1 MGGNRFRFGPTDS
14 FLVIT
19 ESERKMSE
27 ICLDNVYNE
36 SSLIRIG
43 RLGLEG
49 GGDTDGGCP
58 YGPSREYPRMLVVCG
73 SFTASSHE
81 IVGDVSIVSDGDSTG
96 RRGVNQLVRV
106 RRA

>member
-1 MGGNRFRFGPTDS
+1 MGGNRFRFGTTYS

-58 YGPSREYPRMLVVCG
+58 YLESTLSCLSCVVRLRLLAMK
-73 SFTASSHE
+73 SLAMS
-81 IVGDVSIVSDGDSTG
+81 
-96 RRGVNQLVRV
+96 
-106 RRA
+106 A

>member
-1 MGGNRFRFGPTDS
+1 MGGNRFRFGTTGS

-27 ICLDNVYNE
+27 ICLGNVHNE
-36 SSLIRIG
+36 SFLVRIR
-43 RLGLEG
+43 RLGLKG

-58 YGPSREYPRMLVVCG
+58 YGPSREYPLMLAVCG